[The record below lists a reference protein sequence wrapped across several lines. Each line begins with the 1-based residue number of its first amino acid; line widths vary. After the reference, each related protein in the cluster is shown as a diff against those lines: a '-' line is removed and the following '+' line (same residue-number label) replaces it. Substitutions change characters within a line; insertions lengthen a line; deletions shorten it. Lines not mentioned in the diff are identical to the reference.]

1 MHKTPTLLD
10 KESEEAGRQPWRK
23 WSREGGRE
31 GGLGGVQ
38 RREGKNKGIMPSSFT
53 FGLNNEALRVSE

>member
-1 MHKTPTLLD
+1 MGP
-10 KESEEAGRQPWRK
+10 EERQAAMEEVEK
-23 WSREGGRE
+23 GVRE

-38 RREGKNKGIMPSSFT
+38 RREGKNKGIIPSSFT

>member
-1 MHKTPTLLD
+1 MAAM
-10 KESEEAGRQPWRK
+10 KEVEK
-23 WSREGGRE
+23 GGRE

-38 RREGKNKGIMPSSFT
+38 RREGKNKGIIPPSFT

>member
-1 MHKTPTLLD
+1 MVCIKPQLSLIWGLRRQAAM
-10 KESEEAGRQPWRK
+10 EEVEK
-23 WSREGGRE
+23 

-38 RREGKNKGIMPSSFT
+38 RREGKNKGIIPSSFT